1 MHDELTPRQVAD
13 ELGVTVRTVQRWIA
27 DGRLPSTRV
36 GARTRVS
43 RSSLAAVAG
52 APSSAQPIR
61 SLLVANRGE
70 IAVRI
75 ARTAR
80 AMGIRVVGIHAAD
93 ERPPR
98 GMDETHEVGSY
109 LDGDELI
116 AVARRAGI
124 DAVHPGY
131 GFLAEHPG
139 FASAVTAAGLTWVG
153 PPPSAIAAMGDK
165 AAARRR
171 AAELGVPTVPGY
183 DGDANDDATLVRE
196 AERIGYP
203 LLVKPSAGGG
213 GKGMRVVRDP
223 RDAARGPGG
232 RPPRGASVLRR

>member
-1 MHDELTPRQVAD
+1 
-13 ELGVTVRTVQRWIA
+13 
-27 DGRLPSTRV
+27 
-36 GARTRVS
+36 
-43 RSSLAAVAG
+43 
-52 APSSAQPIR
+52 
-61 SLLVANRGE
+61 
-70 IAVRI
+70 
-75 ARTAR
+75 
-80 AMGIRVVGIHAAD
+80 MGIRVVGIHAAD

-124 DAVHPGY
+124 DGVHPGY

-171 AAELGVPTVPGY
+171 AAELGVPIVPGY
-183 DGDANDDATLVRE
+183 DGDANDDATLMRE

-213 GKGMRVVRDP
+213 GKGMRVVRDAAGP
-223 RDAARGPGG
+223 ARGPGC
-232 RPPRGASVLRR
+232 RPARGASVLRR